1 MVSGEDFDDGDAVGI
16 VASDID
22 DDVAAREKVTT
33 RCGDDVA
40 GANAIVIIGTARRR
54 SRNDHVVNIYITA
67 RPQAG
72 NSFSLSF
79 GGKRFFTLPKRKN
92 YERTMVSTCIA

>member
-54 SRNDHVVNIYITA
+54 SRNDHVVNIFITA
-67 RPQAG
+67 RPQAETR
-72 NSFSLSF
+72 SLSLLAARDSSLF
-79 GGKRFFTLPKRKN
+79 RSEKN
-92 YERTMVSTCIA
+92 MNERWCQLA

>member
-1 MVSGEDFDDGDAVGI
+1 MVSGDDVDDGDAVGI
-16 VASDID
+16 IASDID

-54 SRNDHVVNIYITA
+54 SRNDHTVNIFILVTPHFPEILFSPMKMMLLLLTVMAPITFA
-67 RPQAG
+67 
-72 NSFSLSF
+72 
-79 GGKRFFTLPKRKN
+79 
-92 YERTMVSTCIA
+92 TCQDH

>member
-22 DDVAAREKVTT
+22 DDVAAAREKVTT

-40 GANAIVIIGTARRR
+40 GANAIVIIGTARRIR
-54 SRNDHVVNIYITA
+54 RNDHVVN
-67 RPQAG
+67 
-72 NSFSLSF
+72 SFSCSDPTSFPDSSLSRE
-79 GGKRFFTLPKRKN
+79 KK
-92 YERTMVSTCIA
+92 